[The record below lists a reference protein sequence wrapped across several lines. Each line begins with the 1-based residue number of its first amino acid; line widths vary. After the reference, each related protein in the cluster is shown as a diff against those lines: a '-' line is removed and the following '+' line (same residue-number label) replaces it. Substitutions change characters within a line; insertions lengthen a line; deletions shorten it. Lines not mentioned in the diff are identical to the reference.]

1 MYNVLV
7 TDSADLELDEILSY
21 ISAQLQNPS
30 AATAFANEVLSVYE
44 ALEHTPYMYELAH
57 DARLHLMGY
66 HKVVIKNYIM
76 LYRIDEDAKDVYI
89 LHFFYG
95 ARQYEKLI

>member
-7 TDSADLELDEILSY
+7 TDSADQELDEILSY
-21 ISAQLQNPS
+21 LTIQLQNPS
-30 AATAFANEVLSVYE
+30 AAMAFVDEVQSVYE
-44 ALEHTPYMYELAH
+44 SLEHMPYMYELAH

-76 LYRIDEDAKDVYI
+76 LYRVDEDLQTVYI